1 MGNVTITWLISA
13 FQANNTMDVKRHA
26 KKLILNFLLVRQKA
40 LLFPEKN
47 NHITGMIN
55 VLSTTQN
62 EGVKVVRI
70 KIMIS
75 KLGKQFKTKQ
85 TQGT

>member
-1 MGNVTITWLISA
+1 
-13 FQANNTMDVKRHA
+13 
-26 KKLILNFLLVRQKA
+26 
-40 LLFPEKN
+40 
-47 NHITGMIN
+47 MIN

-62 EGVKVVRI
+62 EGVKVVRL

-85 TQGT
+85 TQGPKMTALGTDTPLEQNSCNLSF

>member
-1 MGNVTITWLISA
+1 
-13 FQANNTMDVKRHA
+13 MDVKRHA
-26 KKLILNFLLVRQKA
+26 KKTDIEFSIGKA
-40 LLFPEKN
+40 KSPIISRKKK
-47 NHITGMIN
+47 HITGMIN